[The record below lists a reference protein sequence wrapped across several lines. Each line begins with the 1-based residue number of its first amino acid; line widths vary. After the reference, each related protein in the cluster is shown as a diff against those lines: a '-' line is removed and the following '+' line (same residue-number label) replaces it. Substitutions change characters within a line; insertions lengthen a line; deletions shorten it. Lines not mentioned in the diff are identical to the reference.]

1 MVINNKAKD
10 NSSKDTDQYIEYLD
24 GEIIKFSEDI
34 PKKFIE
40 SYDPV
45 TLSELND
52 NDKIIQ
58 KFLFP

>member
-34 PKKFIE
+34 FKKFIE